1 VKSENNGG
9 NDEAYRNFEQ
19 STPITDSGRSK
30 ATEKARQLNNLLSD
44 FDAIVTSACP
54 STKETAFVLVGAE
67 PEDFMCE
74 AERRSVTGRG
84 GRVIPMISLDVS
96 H

>member
-9 NDEAYRNFEQ
+9 NDEAYRNF
-19 STPITDSGRSK
+19 
-30 ATEKARQLNNLLSD
+30 ARQLNNLLSD